1 MDDFFK
7 QLKDNLE
14 NRAEPASEERDWQDL
29 QKRLDQ
35 HEKKRPAGF
44 AWWWWLALP
53 LLLLLLGLNG
63 AFFWELRK
71 ANQKIYTL
79 EIQSD
84 TIYKTQVIY
93 QRDTIYKTRVIRE
106 TVIAYRTIDLT
117 STTAY
122 FGTKNGGLKTT
133 DKEKKNAIILKDI
146 TSESNGLNSITTPN
160 VTSQSLDYSNYKGI
174 AENKMLLTDFD
185 KIRKL
190 DYDSLTIPSRDLPKM
205 SDEPVVKKS
214 KKTLPQHL
222 YTLRPKAF
230 QLGIHGGGTFPFSK
244 EVKPIAG
251 YSAGLQ
257 GIIEFSPSLQL
268 WADATYVKTSFETDR
283 IDATIGVPLVEPP
296 SDDFTFLLAEVPQP
310 SLQFSVGMQSFFN
323 TKGKIQPFIGA
334 GIGAVSLLPHE
345 IIYEFKDQ
353 TLGIEWSIDK
363 GVPRSETLANFWMAR
378 AGLAYKI
385 SEHLQGQFTGMYRGN
400 WKGTKAQFPQVLG
413 IQAGLNYRF

>member
-1 MDDFFK
+1 MDEFFK
-7 QLKDNLE
+7 QFKDNLE
-14 NRAEPASEERDWQDL
+14 NRAEPVPEEHDWRDME
-29 QKRLDQ
+29 KRLDQ
-35 HEKKRPAGF
+35 HGKKRPAGF
-44 AWWWWLALP
+44 AWWWLALP

-79 EIQSD
+79 EIQKD

-93 QRDTIYKTRVIRE
+93 QTDTIYKTRVIRE
-106 TVIAYRTIDLT
+106 TVVEYSVIDLT
-117 STTAY
+117 GTTAY
-122 FGTKNGGLKTT
+122 FRTKNGGLKTT
-133 DKEKKNAIILKDI
+133 DKEKNNATILKNI

-160 VTSQSLDYSNYKGI
+160 ITFQPLDSSNYKGI
-174 AENKMLLTDFD
+174 PENKMLLTDFD
-185 KIRKL
+185 KIKKL
-190 DYDSLTIPSRDLPKM
+190 DYDSLAIPSRDLPKM
-205 SDEPVVKKS
+205 SDEFVVKKA

-222 YTLRPKAF
+222 YSMRPKAF
-230 QLGIHGGGTFPFSK
+230 QLGIHGGGAFPFSDK
-244 EVKPIAG
+244 VAPIVG

-283 IDATIGVPLVEPP
+283 MDATIGVPLVEPP

-310 SLQFSVGMQSFFN
+310 SLQFSLGMQSFLN
-323 TKGKIQPFIGA
+323 TKGKVQPFIGA

-345 IIYEFKDQ
+345 IIYEFRDQ

-363 GVPRSETLANFWMAR
+363 AVPRGETLTNFWMAR

-385 SEHLQGQFTGMYRGN
+385 SEHLQGQFIGTYRGN
-400 WKGTKAQFPQVLG
+400 WKGTNVQFPQVLG